1 MGPPPSHAALLGGGA
16 LCWMAGQGSS
26 HRLLKVGLRWCVLAP
41 DPKRVP
47 TPKGRWQESF
57 FFFKKGEA
65 LSLPWE
71 IPAQGKVLGIRELGN
86 PLVND
91 QDPDSRTLSCDKS
104 DSRNHFES
112 SMPRLASQKGVVL
125 LGVFFFSPG
134 NHDDFPSWHGHMHDQ
149 FFFRICSSKG
159 VSTRSIMFCH
169 ASGSPMGSL
178 HTKFL

>member
-112 SMPRLASQKGVVL
+112 SMPRLASQKGVFL
-125 LGVFFFSPG
+125 LGVFFSPQATMMISPLG
-134 NHDDFPSWHGHMHDQ
+134 MAICMTSV
-149 FFFRICSSKG
+149 FFWICSSKG

-178 HTKFL
+178 HTKFV